1 MKLRAMVE
9 WLLWLKV
16 VHIVSVV
23 AWMAGLFYLPR
34 LFVYHSDTLPGGETS
49 ELFKTME
56 RRLMGTIMRPAMIVS
71 LLSGVLLFV
80 AAQFD
85 LLQFWLLG
93 KLAAIILLILFH
105 GVLEVCLR
113 QFALDQRIKSA
124 RFFRV
129 INEIPT
135 VLLIIIVIFVVVK
148 PFQ

>member
-1 MKLRAMVE
+1 MKLRAVVE

-49 ELFKTME
+49 KLFKTME
-56 RRLMGTIMRPAMIVS
+56 RRLMGAIMRPAMMVS

-80 AAQFD
+80 AAQFN
-85 LLQFWLLG
+85 LLQFWVLG
-93 KLAAIILLILFH
+93 KLAAVILLILFH

>member
-1 MKLRAMVE
+1 MKQIAMAE
-9 WLLWLKV
+9 WFLWIKV
-16 VHIVSVV
+16 IHIVSVV

-34 LFVYHSDTLPGGETS
+34 LFVYHSAAPSGGESS

-56 RRLMGTIMRPAMIVS
+56 RRLMVAIMRPALLMS
-71 LLSGVLLFV
+71 LLSGILLLIV
-80 AAQFD
+80 GQFE
-85 LLQFWLLG
+85 LLQIWVLG
-93 KLAAIILLILFH
+93 KLIAVFLLLLFH
-105 GVLEVCLR
+105 GFLEIYLR
-113 QFALDQRIKSA
+113 QFALDQRTRSS

>member
-1 MKLRAMVE
+1 
-9 WLLWLKV
+9 
-16 VHIVSVV
+16 
-23 AWMAGLFYLPR
+23 
-34 LFVYHSDTLPGGETS
+34 
-49 ELFKTME
+49 
-56 RRLMGTIMRPAMIVS
+56 MGAIMRPAMIVS
-71 LLSGVLLFV
+71 LLSGVSLFV

-85 LLQFWLLG
+85 LLQFWVLG
-93 KLAAIILLILFH
+93 KLAAVILLILFH

>member
-34 LFVYHSDTLPGGETS
+34 LFVYHSDAPPGGETS
-49 ELFKTME
+49 ELFKIME
-56 RRLMGTIMRPAMIVS
+56 RRLMGAIMRPAMIVS
-71 LLSGVLLFV
+71 LLSGVSLFV

-85 LLQFWLLG
+85 LLQFWVLG
-93 KLAAIILLILFH
+93 KLAAVILLILFH